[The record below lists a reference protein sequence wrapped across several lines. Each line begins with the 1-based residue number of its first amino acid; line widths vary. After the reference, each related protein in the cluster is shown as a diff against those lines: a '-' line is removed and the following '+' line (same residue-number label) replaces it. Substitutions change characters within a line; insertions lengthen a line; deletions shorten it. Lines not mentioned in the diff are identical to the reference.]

1 MTLVVGGLACY
12 ASYGVFVA
20 HTSLSNVDRKRS
32 IGREDVFLLC
42 GLNTKCIVLL
52 NALTLIEAI
61 SPKIHCPR
69 MKKSSFCRTSVF
81 ALTP

>member
-1 MTLVVGGLACY
+1 MTLVVGCLACY
-12 ASYGVFVA
+12 ASYGGFVA
-20 HTSLSNVDRKRS
+20 HTSLSHVDRKRS
-32 IGREDVFLLC
+32 IGRENVFLLF

-61 SPKIHCPR
+61 CPKIHLQR
-69 MKKSSFCRTSVF
+69 MKKSSFGRTSVF

>member
-1 MTLVVGGLACY
+1 MLTERGLLA
-12 ASYGVFVA
+12 
-20 HTSLSNVDRKRS
+20 
-32 IGREDVFLLC
+32 GRMFFLLF

-61 SPKIHCPR
+61 CPKIHLPR
-69 MKKSSFCRTSVF
+69 MKKSSFGRTSVF

>member
-1 MTLVVGGLACY
+1 MTLVVGCLACY

-20 HTSLSNVDRKRS
+20 HTSLSHVDRKRS
-32 IGREDVFLLC
+32 IGRENVFLLF

-61 SPKIHCPR
+61 CPKIHVPR
-69 MKKSSFCRTSVF
+69 MKKSSFGRTSVF